1 MTQSFLIVDDSRA
14 IQAIIKRSISA
25 AGYETASVQSASNG
39 QAALE
44 ALERMTPDLLITDWH
59 MPGMS
64 GLELIQVVKQTRG
77 DQIQVGLVTTEVSP
91 DMLRQARDSGAAF
104 ILQKPFNDAELL
116 ESIRRIVGPPRQG
129 GKPAAATPPATA
141 PAPAAAPATDNE
153 ADELAAA
160 IQAAGGSE
168 PAALADN
175 DTMLAHLVRS
185 LGEMVRQVPFRLV
198 ESNLPAIDK
207 LSAKVLL
214 CLYATDQRPGH
225 ALGLM
230 DAQAVCMLGAAT
242 SGLTPAVAKPLV
254 LMADPARGTVD
265 QAIQYMRQA
274 IGAMHPDSPTKPAL
288 SAGNMV
294 PRSMGKLSSAL
305 EKNQCVRAYKLSIPG
320 YGEGRIAFVLL

>member
-1 MTQSFLIVDDSRA
+1 LTQSFLIVDDSRA

-25 AGYETASVQSASNG
+25 AGYESASVQSASNG

-77 DQIQVGLVTTEVSP
+77 DQIQMGLVTTEVSP

-129 GKPAAATPPATA
+129 NPATPPA
-141 PAPAAAPATDNE
+141 PAPARPQAAAVATDQE
-153 ADELAAA
+153 ADELASA
-160 IQAAGGSE
+160 IQAAGGNE
-168 PAALADN
+168 AAALADN

-207 LSAKVLL
+207 LSNKVLL
-214 CLYATDQRPGH
+214 CLYASDQRPGH

-230 DAQAVCMLGAAT
+230 DAQAVCMLGAA
-242 SGLTPAVAKPLV
+242 SNGLTPAVAKPLV
-254 LMADPARGTVD
+254 LMADPARPTVD
-265 QAIQYMRQA
+265 QAIAFMRQA
-274 IGAMHPDSPTKPAL
+274 ITAMHPDSLSKPAL

-305 EKNQCVRAYKLSIPG
+305 EKNQCVRAYKLTIPG

>member
-1 MTQSFLIVDDSRA
+1 LTQSFLIVDDSRA
-14 IQAIIKRSISA
+14 IQAIIKRSIAA

-39 QAALE
+39 QAALD

-129 GKPAAATPPATA
+129 GKPAS
-141 PAPAAAPATDNE
+141 AAAGQPGGATDHE

-160 IQAAGGSE
+160 IQAAGGGE
-168 PAALADN
+168 AAPLADN
-175 DTMLAHLVRS
+175 ETMLAHLVRS

-230 DAQAVCMLGAAT
+230 DAQAVCMLGAA
-242 SGLTPAVAKPLV
+242 SNGLTPAVAKPLV
-254 LMADPARGTVD
+254 LMADPARATVD
-265 QAIQYMRQA
+265 QAITFMRQA
-274 IGAMHPDSPTKPAL
+274 ITAMHPDSPSRPAL

-305 EKNQCVRAYKLSIPG
+305 EKNQCVRAYKFSIPG